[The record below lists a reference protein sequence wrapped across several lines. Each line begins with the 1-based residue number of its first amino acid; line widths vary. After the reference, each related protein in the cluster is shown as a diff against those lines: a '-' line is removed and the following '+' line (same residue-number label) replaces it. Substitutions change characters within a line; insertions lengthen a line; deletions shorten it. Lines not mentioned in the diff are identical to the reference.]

1 MIRRGG
7 PLATAFSFDGSP
19 NMTAAAHSTAE
30 ERVLV
35 LDFGAQYAQLI
46 ARRVREN
53 NVYCEIV
60 RHDIT
65 PDQIRRHKPRGLILS
80 GGPSSVYEA
89 GAPKCD
95 PAIFSLDIPVLGICY
110 GMQLACETLGGK
122 VENAPAREFGR
133 ARCHVTRSEGL
144 LAGVPE
150 HFDVWM
156 SHGDQVARVSDD
168 WLPLAKTAT
177 CPIAAVKHNKLPV
190 FGVQFHPEVTHT
202 PLGSHMLHNFLT
214 AVCGCTGT
222 WKLGDFAKESIAQMR
237 QRIGKER
244 VICGLSGGVDSAVT
258 AALLYRAIGP
268 QLSCILVDNGLLRKD
283 EQAAVLAEFTNH
295 FKADLHVVQGEPRFL
310 ATLAGVTE
318 PQEKRRRIGHA
329 FIECFKEEAK
339 KIQNVK
345 YLAQGTLYPDVIE
358 SGASGGGPAANIK
371 IHHNVGG
378 LPAELGFELVEPLRD
393 LFKDEVRR
401 LGLELGL
408 PEDLVWRHPFPGP
421 GLAVRCLGEVTKQR
435 LDVLREADAIMIEE
449 IKAAG
454 LYRQTSQAFA
464 VLLPVQ
470 SVGVMGDARTYENVV
485 ALRCVNTD
493 DFMTAD
499 WTHLPYEVLAR
510 ISTRIIN
517 EVKGVNRV
525 CYDISSKPPA
535 TIEWE

>member
-1 MIRRGG
+1 M
-7 PLATAFSFDGSP
+7 PAALPSLVLAASSP
-19 NMTAAAHSTAE
+19 AAPSIAS
-30 ERVLV
+30 ERILV
-35 LDFGAQYAQLI
+35 LDFGSQFAQLI

-60 RHDIT
+60 RHDVT
-65 PDQIRRHKPRGLILS
+65 PEQIRRHAPRGLILS

-89 GAPKCD
+89 GAPQCD
-95 PAIFSLDIPVLGICY
+95 PAIFRLGIPVLGICY
-110 GMQLACETLGGK
+110 GMQLACQALGGR
-122 VENAPAREFGR
+122 VENFPAREYGR
-133 ARCHVTRSEGL
+133 ARCHVTRPEGL

-156 SHGDQVARVSDD
+156 SHGDQVTRVSDD
-168 WLPLAKTAT
+168 FESLAKTST
-177 CPIAAVKHNKLPV
+177 CPIAAVKHRSLPV
-190 FGVQFHPEVTHT
+190 FGLQFHPEVTHT

-222 WKLGDFAKESIAQMR
+222 WKLGDFARETIGKLQE
-237 QRIGKER
+237 RIGNGR

-283 EQAAVLAEFTNH
+283 EQAAVLAEFTGH
-295 FKADLHVVQGEPRFL
+295 FKADLHVVQGEALFL
-310 ATLAGVTE
+310 KALAGVTE

-329 FIECFKEEAK
+329 FIDCFKEEAL
-339 KIQNVK
+339 KIKDVK

-358 SGASGGGPAANIK
+358 SGAAADGPAATIK
-371 IHHNVGG
+371 LHHNVGG

-421 GLAVRCLGEVTKQR
+421 GLAVRCLGEVTRPR

-449 IKAAG
+449 IKAEG

-485 ALRCVNTD
+485 AIRCVNTD